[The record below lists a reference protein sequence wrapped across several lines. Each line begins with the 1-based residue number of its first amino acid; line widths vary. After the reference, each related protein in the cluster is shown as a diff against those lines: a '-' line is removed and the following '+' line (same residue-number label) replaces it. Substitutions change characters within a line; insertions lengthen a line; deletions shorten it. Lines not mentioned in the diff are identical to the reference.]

1 MLANNLGTTDK
12 KTARQTLV
20 NSDQEYIN
28 KLCLHLLKLRK
39 LIYEKFKRRKG
50 LNNYKRSVL

>member
-1 MLANNLGTTDK
+1 MVVNNLGTTDK

-39 LIYEKFKRRKG
+39 LIYDKFKRRKG
-50 LNNYKRSVL
+50 LKN